1 MGKNKASNESM
12 GARLNGAPYNK
23 LKKDP
28 GVPRLPAIKDK
39 KHSRLAHLSSPTRVT
54 PLAGATIQ
62 SLAQTTVAVDEVD
75 DTHEAAQSQI
85 ARDATVAAHAHQFR
99 KVLELSDV
107 IIQVLDA
114 RDPMGCRSRIVE
126 DEVRKAQGDKMLV
139 LALNKTDLVPKENV
153 LAWLRYL
160 RHDYP
165 TVPLKS
171 TPSATRQSRA
181 LSAAKGQN
189 KGGAPHL
196 LTLLKSY
203 RRAHTSLTV
212 GVVGAPNS
220 GDVVTVGAKPGQTKD
235 IKAVGL
241 EKGLK
246 VLDMP
251 GIVWGD
257 FLGDV
262 DENGQRAGSL
272 NMLGVEFLE
281 DPIMAVESIVQR
293 VPGETLQQIYDVP
306 QFSDAT
312 QFLTMIALL
321 RGRLGKGGV
330 PDQET
335 AARSVLNDWN
345 SGAIPY
351 HTEPPKFHPS
361 SVPSI
366 PSGEGSLPLAPSS
379 TNEDTAMIDQGAK
392 EPEEASDSVMTTAA
406 DIGSAQF
413 VSKFSKPFDLEG
425 LFSLT
430 DKAVLDD
437 QDGDED
443 EGMKIDDAT
452 GFIPDEEATDIATT
466 THVEPAPLRAKNSL
480 KRAHSPTPSVASLS
494 TIPISNAGSISSKDT
509 RGVKQPKPKRARYNP
524 NAPIVFDLVGTAAMV
539 SSTKKRRVELK
550 MRQKEALEKNSAA
563 LPSLDNTFILKTG
576 TFFDP
581 LSIPLPGEDEDE
593 DL

>member
-107 IIQVLDA
+107 IIQGSDGMPESDSGG
-114 RDPMGCRSRIVE
+114 R
-126 DEVRKAQGDKMLV
+126 
-139 LALNKTDLVPKENV
+139 DLVPKENV

-212 GVVGAPNS
+212 GVVGAPNVGKSSLINMLSRLRAGSKS

-466 THVEPAPLRAKNSL
+466 THVEPAPLRAKNLL

-563 LPSLDNTFILKTG
+563 LPSLDNTFVLKTG